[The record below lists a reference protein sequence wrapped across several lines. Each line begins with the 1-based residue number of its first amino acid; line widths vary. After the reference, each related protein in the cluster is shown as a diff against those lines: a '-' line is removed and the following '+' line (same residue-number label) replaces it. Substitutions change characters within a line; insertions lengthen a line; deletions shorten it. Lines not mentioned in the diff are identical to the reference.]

1 MALAAKFPVKLEVSE
16 KTEAGVFHTISKG
29 NGNCSGL
36 FGDSVKLRGDI
47 LVEDTSKSASS
58 LTTTEEK
65 EGSNSMLIG
74 STSRDGVDIS
84 SGVYSNSFRELPAR
98 LHESRPVPAGT
109 GVFDEVEDES
119 LEDVVSSQNSAISS
133 QISPDCL
140 FSRNE
145 HMLSRSLLRCTEQ
158 DFIHRN
164 MPNSTRNST
173 TYTELIRMQEVKSNY
188 CSDFGSLSHATLNT
202 VDYSNTIQAEIRF
215 PYPSSAP
222 KIACLTQPAAS
233 DSLTKL
239 LYGIDGS
246 MAKDNSTFA
255 AEPTRGTNFVS
266 PIVDKYFQPSSL
278 ETTPFTRDTYSKY
291 ISTNEAEAT
300 CVQQNRNLDLQQ
312 KYTTNTKQIDPE
324 IVQSGCSQLS
334 DNVGIQIVNVQ
345 NDHSSN
351 FEIPEGV
358 ASNLIDNSKDAKS
371 ASSKIPHDVP
381 KVKKARV
388 GAGKKRTFDWDILRK
403 EVLCNHGNKER
414 GHNAKDSIDWERIR
428 QADVKEI
435 SETIRERGMNNML
448 AERIKVSLTTS
459 LVKNESM
466 HKSYKHVYISV
477 DLLICQILSTFSCRT
492 F

>member
-16 KTEAGVFHTISKG
+16 KTEAGVFHTISEG

-47 LVEDTSKSASS
+47 LVEDANKSASS

-65 EGSNSMLIG
+65 EGSNSIELIG
-74 STSRDGVDIS
+74 STSGDGVDIA

-119 LEDVVSSQNSAISS
+119 LEDVVSSQNSAISY

-140 FSRNE
+140 LSRNE

-158 DFIHRN
+158 DFTHRN
-164 MPNSTRNST
+164 LPNSTRNST

-188 CSDFGSLSHATLNT
+188 CSDFGSSSHSALTT
-202 VDYSNTIQAEIRF
+202 VDYCNTIQAETRF

-233 DSLTKL
+233 DSLTTL
-239 LYGIDGS
+239 LYGMGGPLG
-246 MAKDNSTFA
+246 KDNSTFA
-255 AEPTRGTNFVS
+255 DEPTRGANFVS
-266 PIVDKYFQPSSL
+266 SIVDKYFQPSSL
-278 ETTPFTRDTYSKY
+278 ETTLFTRDTYSEY

-300 CVQQNRNLDLQQ
+300 CVQQNKNLDFQQ

-324 IVQSGCSQLS
+324 IVQSGCSQPS
-334 DNVGIQIVNVQ
+334 DNVGIQTVNVQ

-351 FEIPEGV
+351 FFEIPEEV
-358 ASNLIDNSKDAKS
+358 ASNLTDNSKDAKS
-371 ASSKIPHDVP
+371 ASSKIPHDVL
-381 KVKKARV
+381 KVKKPRV
-388 GAGKKRTFDWDILRK
+388 GAGKKRTYDWDILRK

-414 GHNAKDSIDWERIR
+414 GHNAKDLIDWERIR

-448 AERIKVSLTTS
+448 AERIKVSTTIRVR
-459 LVKNESM
+459 LKMTVRII
-466 HKSYKHVYISV
+466 HT
-477 DLLICQILSTFSCRT
+477 IC
-492 F
+492 